1 MKKEQSKALE
11 DAWLNLNAVW
21 NQMLKG
27 QIDGDMLQEAV
38 YCQALCNR
46 IVWKAN
52 EVLHGGKDTRSEQE
66 R

>member
-1 MKKEQSKALE
+1 MNKEQSKALE
-11 DAWLNLNAVW
+11 EAWLNLNAVW

-38 YCQALCNR
+38 YCQTLCNR

-52 EVLHGGKDTRSEQE
+52 EALHGNNDES
-66 R
+66 